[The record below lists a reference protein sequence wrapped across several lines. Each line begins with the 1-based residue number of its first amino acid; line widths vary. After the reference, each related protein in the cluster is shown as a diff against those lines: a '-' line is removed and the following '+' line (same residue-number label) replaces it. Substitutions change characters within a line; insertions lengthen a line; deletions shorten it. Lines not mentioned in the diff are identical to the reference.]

1 MNMKSVKM
9 PGKFF
14 SILILICLLVQT
26 FACGTLIY
34 PERRGQKEGRIDIHV
49 AILDGL
55 GLLLFIIP
63 GVIAYAVDFSTGAIF
78 LPGGKKSSP
87 VSDGI
92 KTVKVDP
99 SKMDEKGLV
108 EIVSLETGIPAP
120 VLKKAQVYALNGN
133 ENIRAKLIEIKK
145 AGYQPKE

>member
-1 MNMKSVKM
+1 MISVKM
-9 PGKFF
+9 PRKFF
-14 SILILICLLVQT
+14 SILILFCLLVQT
-26 FACGTLIY
+26 FACGTIIY

-78 LPGGKKSSP
+78 LPGGGKKSSP

-92 KTVKVDP
+92 KMVKIDP
-99 SKMDEKGLV
+99 SKLDEKILMETV
-108 EIVSLETGIPAP
+108 TVETGISAS

-133 ENIRAKLIEIKK
+133 ENVREKLIEMKK